1 MAALKREDNLIN
13 DAARRTKEN
22 APLKRPLQ
30 ESERYWYGLAMRTV
44 SEATWIL
51 DAEGALRYVSP
62 AVERILGYRPEE
74 LVGTLAWDYVHPE
87 DLDRVAN
94 SFVMILDD
102 AGVDTAYGSV
112 SGTGFGWLLA
122 ARRG

>member
-1 MAALKREDNLIN
+1 MFNPERGGNDVPG
-13 DAARRTKEN
+13 DAARRRTKEN

-30 ESERYWYGLAMRTV
+30 GSERYRYGLAMRTV
-44 SEATWIL
+44 SEATWVL

-74 LVGTLAWDYVHPE
+74 LIGTLAWDYVHPE

-94 SFVMILDD
+94 SFVMTLDD
-102 AGVDTAYGSV
+102 AGVDTRMSA
-112 SGTGFGWLLA
+112 FR
-122 ARRG
+122 AR